1 MKESRKK
8 TNKPKP
14 KAGDVEIGQISTSGA
29 NSPAFGSMSGDV
41 TFDQRN
47 QTRQMVNTGGGAY
60 IGGNVSVGGGTF
72 IGRDQINISQRSG
85 LDADEVA
92 KLFAAVYQQV
102 DRSPQV
108 DEYMRP
114 LVAEQ
119 VRQIETIVKADMPEA
134 KKQAELEPFAMRLAK
149 MAPDILEV
157 VLTTLA
163 NPIIGL
169 TTVAQKI
176 RQRVQQ
182 GG

>member
-14 KAGDVEIGQISTSGA
+14 KAGGVQI
-29 NSPAFGSMSGDV
+29 GSMGDV
-41 TFDQRN
+41 HGDQVFGDKIDQR
-47 QTRQMVNTGGGAY
+47 RQSVIDTGGGAY

-72 IGRDQINISQRSG
+72 IGRDQINTSHRSG

-92 KLFAAVYQQV
+92 KLFVAVRQQV
-102 DRSPQV
+102 DRSSQV
-108 DEYMRP
+108 DEFMRP
-114 LVAEQ
+114 LVTEQ
-119 VRQIETIVKADMPEA
+119 VQQIETIVMADMPEA
-134 KKQAELEPFAMRLAK
+134 KKQAQLEPFAMRLAK

-176 RQRVQQ
+176 RQRAQQ